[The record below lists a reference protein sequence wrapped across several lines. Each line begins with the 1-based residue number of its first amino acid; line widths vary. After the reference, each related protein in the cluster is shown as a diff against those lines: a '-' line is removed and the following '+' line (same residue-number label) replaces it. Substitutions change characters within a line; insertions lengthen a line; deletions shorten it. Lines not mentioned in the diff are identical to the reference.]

1 MEQKVCEN
9 CGAKIHPRTVKCPIC
24 NILLTDASQIV
35 DDEIT
40 PQDNIGKNID
50 IQITDSETIN
60 NKESIEN
67 VEPSNKS
74 DVKDYVYKAEVRHS
88 LEYTKPMSNG
98 LKVFITAISTLPML
112 GQFLGTFLG
121 IFFCTYDDND
131 RKSFGKAL
139 IFLSITSKYTKNNL
153 PHLSV

>member
-24 NILLTDASQIV
+24 NILLTDASKIV

-40 PQDNIGKNID
+40 PQENIGENID

-67 VEPSNKS
+67 VAS
-74 DVKDYVYKAEVRHS
+74 
-88 LEYTKPMSNG
+88 
-98 LKVFITAISTLPML
+98 
-112 GQFLGTFLG
+112 Q
-121 IFFCTYDDND
+121 
-131 RKSFGKAL
+131 
-139 IFLSITSKYTKNNL
+139 
-153 PHLSV
+153 